1 MDILNPTF
9 EGHVAT
15 RMDALILFEACLTGQ
30 LSYVTR
36 QPTPAERRQS
46 FPKSGS
52 VFISLPSAKG
62 LGRWVDGAH
71 WASEFSRYRHAL
83 FLEREKANSA
93 HRSRE
98 DRDKPELKKG
108 GLMKQTF
115 TASYQGTDYRL
126 TSYVTIDDVKSGR
139 WITPTNHPILGTI
152 APRKELIA
160 SLGPN
165 AYIKEDCVALYL
177 WQLSGDEDRGSG
189 SDPQQANEVQHQ
201 PSTVNAASAPD
212 PSAIGLGSN
221 QVVRG
226 TPSAS
231 DQTGLRYPSEFVPV
245 YVPPNLSSQQSNMDP
260 EG

>member
-1 MDILNPTF
+1 M
-9 EGHVAT
+9 AT

-108 GLMKQTF
+108 GLIKQTF
-115 TASYQGTDYRL
+115 TASYQDTDYRL

-177 WQLSGDEDRGSG
+177 WHCQETKTGAVEAIRSRPTKSNTNLRQSTPHPLRTH
-189 SDPQQANEVQHQ
+189 PLLAWVQTK
-201 PSTVNAASAPD
+201 S
-212 PSAIGLGSN
+212 
-221 QVVRG
+221 
-226 TPSAS
+226 
-231 DQTGLRYPSEFVPV
+231 
-245 YVPPNLSSQQSNMDP
+245 
-260 EG
+260 